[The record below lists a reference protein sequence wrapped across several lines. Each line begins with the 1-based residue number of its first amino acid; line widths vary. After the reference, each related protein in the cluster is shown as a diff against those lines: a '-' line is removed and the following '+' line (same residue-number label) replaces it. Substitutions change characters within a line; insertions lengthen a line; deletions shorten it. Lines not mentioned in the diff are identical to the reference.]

1 MVGGNMDKNERFR
14 KKAEPMVT
22 KAMRNIRGILGT
34 TYYIR
39 KGILQSLSESEK
51 EEIISNLRSEI
62 KALQKEFKK

>member
-1 MVGGNMDKNERFR
+1 MDKNERFR

-34 TYYIR
+34 TYHIR